1 MCTFSPFIGI
11 EFLFIINYNELSFN
25 ISLGFGGNE
34 NGKD

>member
-1 MCTFSPFIGI
+1 MYTFSHFKGI
-11 EFLFIINYNELSFN
+11 EFLIFILYNELSFN